1 MNPFEMVV
9 AIIVIV
15 TIGSVLKARFGIH
28 KDKHGN
34 EVFRGQGD
42 SADAV
47 ENARLRDELRALKER
62 VQVLERVVTDTEGS
76 VRLDR
81 EIESLRDKNNV

>member
-15 TIGSVLKARFGIH
+15 TIGSVLKARYGIH
-28 KDKHGN
+28 KDAAGN
-34 EVFRGQGD
+34 EVYRGGATD
-42 SADAV
+42 TATAA
-47 ENARLRDELRALKER
+47 ENARLKDELRAIKER

-81 EIESLRDKNNV
+81 EIESLRDKT

>member
-15 TIGSVLKARFGIH
+15 TIGGVLKARYGIH
-28 KDKHGN
+28 KDKDGN
-34 EVFRGQGD
+34 EVYRGNN
-42 SADAV
+42 ADAASIA
-47 ENARLRDELRALKER
+47 ENARLRDEVRALKER

-81 EIESLRDKNNV
+81 EIESLRDKN

>member
-15 TIGSVLKARFGIH
+15 TIGGVLKARYGVR
-28 KDKHGN
+28 KDKWGN
-34 EVFRGQGD
+34 ETHVGTP
-42 SADAV
+42 ADTA
-47 ENARLRDELRALKER
+47 ENARLRDEIRSLKDR
-62 VQVLERVVTDTEGS
+62 LQVLERVITDSESS

-81 EIESLRDKNNV
+81 EIERLRDKNSV

>member
-15 TIGSVLKARFGIH
+15 TIGSVLKARYGIH
-28 KDKHGN
+28 KDQNGN
-34 EVFRGQGD
+34 EVYRGGAAD
-42 SADAV
+42 TVSAA
-47 ENARLRDELRALKER
+47 ENARLKDEIRALKER

-81 EIESLRDKNNV
+81 EIEQLRDKN